1 METAPAARRIT
12 WLAYTAVFLSGLNGG
27 WLGPLLPEISRVQGI
42 PLDRLGLLA
51 SVSFVGFMLT
61 VTVAGALVERW
72 GGRVALTLSTGL
84 LAVGLLGLAGLPGLA
99 GLLAGALVAGLGT
112 GINDVASHVVIVA
125 LNDEERVTAELN
137 YLNVAFSVGALLG
150 PLLVGAALHFG
161 VPYSAVFGGGAV
173 LAALTAL
180 LVATTHLSHD
190 RPAHAEGTPA
200 RALLARP
207 ALWVLGGSLGLYVGA
222 EVALGTWVPSYLHRV
237 DGLSE
242 SLAAWGVSLFWIG
255 LALGRLASG
264 RLAAR
269 VATRPLTLGA
279 MALSLVALAALTPAP
294 AGAAL
299 HAALVFVIG
308 LGFGPVFPN
317 AIATGAALFPRQ
329 VGAMTSHVIT
339 LGSLGGIV
347 LPWLMGRLLVRAG
360 PQPAMLLVC
369 AAAAGM
375 LALFWALRAT
385 SGERGA
391 GG

>member
-1 METAPAARRIT
+1 
-12 WLAYTAVFLSGLNGG
+12 
-27 WLGPLLPEISRVQGI
+27 
-42 PLDRLGLLA
+42 
-51 SVSFVGFMLT
+51 
-61 VTVAGALVERW
+61 
-72 GGRVALTLSTGL
+72 VALTLSTGL
-84 LAVGLLGLAGLPGLA
+84 LAAGLLGLAGLPGLL

-161 VPYSAVFGGGAV
+161 VPYGAVFGGGAA

-180 LVATTHLSHD
+180 LVATTRLSHD
-190 RPAHAEGTPA
+190 RPIHAEASPA
-200 RALLARP
+200 RALLGRP
-207 ALWVLGGSLGLYVGA
+207 ALWVLGASLGLYVGA

-242 SLAAWGVSLFWIG
+242 SVAAWGVSLFWIG

-279 MALSLVALAALTPAP
+279 MALSLVALAVLTPTP

-299 HAALVFVIG
+299 HAALVFATG

-317 AIATGAALFPRQ
+317 AIATGAALFPRH

-339 LGSLGGIV
+339 LGSLGGIA

-375 LALFWALRAT
+375 LLLYWALRAT
-385 SGERGA
+385 GGAREA